1 MLAGLRWGEFCWE
14 FCLWGQINNIWGLG
28 IEGNYDKLFLHIL
41 IDILV
46 ELVSEKS
53 YIILSWHNR
62 KLISSKAN
70 NKKTKCAKVSRKR
83 AFQIIV
89 LKKLW
94 KMFFISSKDLFP
106 FSRYSNFCISVLP
119 SFSVSHGSRR
129 WSRLNLNSR
138 SHHYAQLGNALQKHF
153 FCLFCFDNGY
163 FKRFHG
169 LIF

>member
-1 MLAGLRWGEFCWE
+1 MGTWDRRK
-14 FCLWGQINNIWGLG
+14 LWQ
-28 IEGNYDKLFLHIL
+28 
-41 IDILV
+41 V
-46 ELVSEKS
+46 VSAYFNWYFSRISVCEKS

-163 FKRFHG
+163 FKRFHR